1 MAIRFDEKQQIFYLN
16 TPNSSYIMGV
26 FEEKYLLHLHWG
38 GRVDEIPGIETGI
51 KYLWPLGFSATDV
64 KSRNCSTNELP
75 QEYPTFG
82 SADFRYPAFHAV
94 YKDGSTVSK
103 LFYAGYKIENGKP
116 SIPGLPAVYTNSE
129 NEAETLTITL
139 KDDLTGV
146 SVDLRY
152 TVFNNCDVITRSAVI
167 NNGGKDEIKLLHTL
181 SAAVDFENK
190 DFDLLTLRGAWAQER
205 RIEKAPLMHGMQLVD
220 SRRGASSHQ
229 ENPFMALMSKNA
241 TETAGEVFG
250 FSFVY
255 SGNFTAGCEV
265 SQTESTR
272 AFIGINPFNSGWIL
286 NAGESFYTPEAVMVY
301 SESGLGAMSR
311 TYHKL
316 YRENLCRG
324 KYKNSHRPILI
335 NNWEATY
342 FDFNEEKILDIA
354 KKAKE
359 IGVELLVLDDGW
371 FGKRDMDNCSLGD
384 WYPDTKKLPDGVK
397 GLSEKI
403 EAMGLKFGLWFEPE
417 MISPDSDLYRAHPD
431 WCIHVDGR
439 ERTEGRSQL
448 ILDYS
453 RKEVRDY
460 IIETLSG
467 ILGESKISYVK
478 WDMNRH
484 MTEVG
489 SASLDPQHQCELYHR
504 YILGLYEVLET
515 LVTKFNN
522 VLFESCSGG
531 GGRFDP
537 GMLYYMPQVWT
548 SDDTDAI
555 ERCYIQHGTSIV
567 YPPITMGAHISA
579 VPNHQVRRITPMKTR
594 GDVAS
599 IGQFGFELDLNK
611 LSDEDIK
618 QAKASIEQFKKIRDT
633 IHFGDMYRIKSPY
646 ESDVTVWEF
655 VSADKNEVV
664 VISCGKL
671 RKVFNNSVCRLC
683 GLEESAMYE
692 KESTGEK
699 FSGNAL
705 MNMGYFMGAA
715 EDFESKV
722 EIFKKIK

>member
-1 MAIRFDEKQQIFYLN
+1 MAIRFDDKKNIFYLS

-38 GRVDEIPGIETGI
+38 GKADEIPGIETGI
-51 KYLWPLGFSATDV
+51 KYNWSLGFSATDV
-64 KSRNCSTNELP
+64 KSKNCSTNELP

-82 SADFRYPAFHAV
+82 SADYRYPA
-94 YKDGSTVSK
+94 
-103 LFYAGYKIENGKP
+103 YAGYKIEAGKP
-116 SIPGLPAVYTNSE
+116 AIPGLPAVYTN
-129 NEAETLTITL
+129 NTDDADTLTITL

-146 SVDLRY
+146 SVDLKY

-167 NNGGKDEIKLLHTL
+167 NNGGNDEIKLLHTL
-181 SAAVDFENK
+181 SASVDFEEK
-190 DFDLLTLRGAWAQER
+190 DYDLLTLWGSWAQER
-205 RIEKAPLMHGMQLVD
+205 RIEKAPLMHGMQSVG

-241 TETAGEVFG
+241 TETAGEVYG
-250 FSFVY
+250 FSLVY

-265 SQTESTR
+265 SQTDSAR
-272 AFIGINPFNSGWIL
+272 AFMGINPFNSGWIL
-286 NAGESFYTPEAVMVY
+286 GEGESFYTPEAVMVY
-301 SESGLGAMSR
+301 SGNGLGDMSR

-324 KYKNSHRPILI
+324 KYKNSHRPVLI

-342 FDFNEEKILDIA
+342 FDFNEEKILNIA

-371 FGKRDMDNCSLGD
+371 FGKRDWDNCSLGD
-384 WYPDTKKLPDGVK
+384 WYPDAKKLPNGVK

-417 MISPDSDLYRAHPD
+417 MVSPDSDLYRAHPD

-439 ERTEGRSQL
+439 DRTEGRSQL

-453 RKEVRDY
+453 RKDVRDY

-467 ILGESKISYVK
+467 VLGDAKISYVK

-489 SASLDPQHQCELYHR
+489 SAQLDADHQCELYHR

-515 LVTKFNN
+515 LVTKFDNI
-522 VLFESCSGG
+522 LFESCSGG

-579 VPNHQVRRITPMKTR
+579 VPNHQVHRTTPMKTR
-594 GDVAS
+594 GDIAS
-599 IGQFGFELDLNK
+599 IGQFGFELDLNT
-611 LSDEDIK
+611 LSEEDIK
-618 QAKASIEQFKKIRDT
+618 QAKDAIAQFKAIRDT
-633 IHFGDMYRIKSPY
+633 IHYGDMYRIKSPY
-646 ESDVTVWEF
+646 DSDKTVWQF

-664 VISCGKL
+664 VISCGKM
-671 RKVFNNSVCRLC
+671 RRVFNKTVCRLC
-683 GLEESAMYE
+683 GLEESAIYE
-692 KESTGEK
+692 NKSTGERY
-699 FSGNAL
+699 SGGAL
-705 MNMGYFMGAA
+705 MNMGYFIGV
-715 EDFESKV
+715 ESDFESNV
-722 EIFKKIK
+722 EVFKKIK